1 MNSLRA
7 NFRLFTSGAVL
18 SYRALFRWF
27 RPSTYMASKILMPL
41 AQMIFFTLI
50 GSFGGAK
57 PVSFYVIGNA
67 MQIAAVSGIYGVTMS
82 ISGDRWDG
90 TLAYLFG
97 SPADRLVLFF
107 GRAAIHI
114 LDGIIGVAIAFGWGV
129 LLFGLRFDLA
139 QAGLLFL
146 AVTVTV
152 FSTSGMGLLMGCIG
166 LITRNV
172 MFVNNT
178 VYFLLL
184 FVSGANVPVE
194 DLPGWLG
201 VISNGVPLTHGIAA
215 ARLIENG
222 AAFDEIAGLLG
233 WEILVGIAYL
243 LVGYLLF
250 ANFERRA
257 KATGTLETM

>member
-1 MNSLRA
+1 
-7 NFRLFTSGAVL
+7 VL

-27 RPSTYMASKILMPL
+27 SPWTYLASKVLMPL

-50 GSFGGAK
+50 GSFGG
-57 PVSFYVIGNA
+57 SQSIQFFVIGNA

-97 SPADRLVLFF
+97 SPAGRLPLFF
-107 GRAAIHI
+107 GRAIVHI
-114 LDGIIGVAIAFGWGV
+114 LDGAIGVALAFGWGV
-129 LLFGLRFDLA
+129 ALFGLRLSL
-139 QAGLLFL
+139 G
-146 AVTVTV
+146 AVGALIPVVLITV

-184 FVSGANVPVE
+184 FLSGANVPI
-194 DLPGWLG
+194 DQLPPWLG
-201 VISNGVPLTHGIAA
+201 AISAWLPLTHGIAA
-215 ARLIENG
+215 ARLVEAG
-222 AAFDEIAGLLG
+222 AGLGGEVARLIG
-233 WEILVGIAYL
+233 AEALVGLGYL
-243 LVGYLLF
+243 LVGYVLF
-250 ANFERRA
+250 SRFETRA
-257 KATGTLETM
+257 KVKGTLETM